1 MQRLRNLVPVTRLLS
16 PKILLAK
23 DHIQTRQTLVSS
35 SRNFLPIFA
44 SANYSTGRKNDG
56 KDGESEP
63 KDPWDEA
70 WVEKPSPSSAGEGKE
85 EEEDPWGTDSSWS
98 TGLTEDHFEGG
109 AVGRPVAEGEVVGP
123 PATAA
128 GGRRQRGRAGADI
141 DPNDEE
147 WVRLKREYEENKKFV
162 DSIDQKKTETFI
174 LLKQVRE
181 PGLRGS
187 YLKDSEKQEM
197 YKLHKE
203 NPEVYNVERLAKDF
217 RIMRQRVHA
226 ILWLK
231 EDEEE
236 MEKRMGRPLDDAV
249 EQLLDT
255 CPELFKCADREF
267 HVAELP
273 LRPDFK
279 VMPED
284 WDGTAKDPDEKLWE
298 ISQREDEMLYQEF
311 VQRMNFN
318 KAQIAGKVKCHKYSR
333 RRPPE
338 GWKFTIEELGPKGK
352 RGRGGGRRFVGLP
365 DGSRRPLN
373 DLEKMFLKRET
384 NRPRRKIV

>member
-1 MQRLRNLVPVTRLLS
+1 MQRLLNLLA
-16 PKILLAK
+16 PKTLLAK
-23 DHIQTRQTLVSS
+23 NFVQTPQTSLSS
-35 SRNFLPIFA
+35 PGKFLQVFA
-44 SANYSTGRKNDG
+44 SKNNYSTGRKNDG
-56 KDGESEP
+56 EDGESKA
-63 KDPWDEA
+63 KDPWDQA
-70 WVEKPSPSSAGEGKE
+70 WVENPSPSPPWEGKGEGE
-85 EEEDPWGTDSSWS
+85 GSWGMDSSWS
-98 TGLTEDHFEGG
+98 TGLTEDHFEGE
-109 AVGRPVAEGEVVGP
+109 AVGRPVAEGEVVRQ
-123 PATAA
+123 PATAK
-128 GGRRQRGRAGADI
+128 GGREQRGRVGAGI
-141 DPNDEE
+141 DPDDEE
-147 WVRLKREYEENKKFV
+147 WARLEREYKENKKFV
-162 DSIDQKKTETFI
+162 GSIDEKMTETFI
-174 LLKQVRE
+174 LMKQVRE

-187 YLKDSEKQEM
+187 YLKDSEKQKM

-203 NPEVYNVERLAKDF
+203 NPEVYSVERLAKDF

-236 MEKRMGRPLDDAV
+236 MEKKMGPLDDAV

-255 CPELFKCADREF
+255 CPELFKSVDREF

-298 ISQREDEMLYQEF
+298 ISQKEDEMLYREF

-318 KAQIAGKVKCHKYSR
+318 KEQIAGKVKCHKYSR
-333 RRPPE
+333 RKPPE

-373 DLEKMFLKRET
+373 DLEKLFLKRET

>member
-1 MQRLRNLVPVTRLLS
+1 MQKLRNLVPVTRLLS
-16 PKILLAK
+16 PKTLLAK
-23 DHIQTRQTLVSS
+23 EHIQTPQTLLFFP
-35 SRNFLPIFA
+35 RKFLQIFA
-44 SANYSTGRKNDG
+44 SANYSTGRKDDG
-56 KDGESEP
+56 EDGESP
-63 KDPWDEA
+63 KDPWDQA
-70 WVEKPSPSSAGEGKE
+70 WVENPSPSSAWEGKGE
-85 EEEDPWGTDSSWS
+85 EGDSWGIDSSWS
-98 TGLTEDHFEGG
+98 TGLTEDHFEGE
-109 AVGRPVAEGEVVGP
+109 AVGRPVAEGEVVAR

-128 GGRRQRGRAGADI
+128 GGRRQQSRAGAGINPD
-141 DPNDEE
+141 DEE
-147 WVRLKREYEENKKFV
+147 WSRLEREYKENKKFV
-162 DSIDQKKTETFI
+162 DSIDQKMTETSI

-203 NPEVYNVERLAKDF
+203 NPEVYTVERLAKDF

-236 MEKRMGRPLDDAV
+236 MEKRLGRPLDDAV

-255 CPELFKCADREF
+255 CPELFKSVDREF

-318 KAQIAGKVKCHKYSR
+318 KAQIGGKVKCHKYSR